1 MDMKEEKSKKLEL
14 TENILIK
21 LYLEARNDYRTS
33 MGMEQTI
40 MNFCVAVLA
49 MCIATGFVL
58 FSSITSWIIFAVIIP
73 FFLSLVK
80 LLYIHQKHR
89 SKTYKVYL
97 IYLEKIIRE
106 KIKDF
111 PGFEIWKEESVSSF
125 IKKRKGF
132 KFGYIAFFVVVPY
145 LLMVVAFVSYN
156 KINAI
161 LLDVFIVIFLI
172 NIITDFVS
180 IRYTKAIKFLIWNN
194 K

>member
-14 TENILIK
+14 TEDILMK

-33 MGMEQTI
+33 MGMEQMI

-145 LLMVVAFVSYN
+145 LFMVVAFVSYN

-180 IRYTKAIKFLIWNN
+180 IRYTRAIKLLIWNN

>member
-1 MDMKEEKSKKLEL
+1 MDMKEEKRKKLEL
-14 TENILIK
+14 TEDILMK

-145 LLMVVAFVSYN
+145 LFMVVAFVSYN

-161 LLDVFIVIFLI
+161 LLDVFIIIFLI

-180 IRYTKAIKFLIWNN
+180 IRYTRAIKLLIWNN

>member
-1 MDMKEEKSKKLEL
+1 M
-14 TENILIK
+14 
-21 LYLEARNDYRTS
+21 
-33 MGMEQTI
+33 
-40 MNFCVAVLA
+40 
-49 MCIATGFVL
+49 
-58 FSSITSWIIFAVIIP
+58 
-73 FFLSLVK
+73 
-80 LLYIHQKHR
+80 
-89 SKTYKVYL
+89 

-145 LLMVVAFVSYN
+145 LFMVVAFVSYN

-180 IRYTKAIKFLIWNN
+180 IRYTRAIKLLIWNN